1 MTKTRYIGLGI
12 IGVCVFIYAVTF
24 SFQNNSVSFG
34 SADYGPTFFPRAL
47 AILIGVLSL
56 ILIVSERKETS
67 SGGKTSD
74 KIEDKI
80 EDKIVDAGQS
90 VEEKKA
96 SSRLVSYI
104 LGVTFLYMLIM
115 RPIGYFIS
123 TTVYMF
129 VSVWMLRPKRHI
141 HFLWLLAGSAA
152 FTFGLQYLF
161 GTVMNVLL
169 PPGLLK

>member
-1 MTKTRYIGLGI
+1 MMCMTKTRYIGLGI
-12 IGVCVFIYAVTF
+12 IGVCVFLYTVTF
-24 SFQNNSVSFG
+24 SFQNNTVSFG

-47 AILIGVLSL
+47 AIVIGVLSF
-56 ILIVSERKETS
+56 ILMVSGRKEAS

-74 KIEDKI
+74 KSED
-80 EDKIVDAGQS
+80 EIVDAGQS
-90 VEEKKA
+90 IEVKKA
-96 SSRLVSYI
+96 ASRLVLYI
-104 LGVTFLYMLIM
+104 LGVSFLYLLIM

-123 TTVYMF
+123 TSAYIF
-129 VSVWMLRPKRHI
+129 VSIWLLRPKRHI
-141 HFLWLLAGSAA
+141 HVLWLLAGSVA